1 MEKVPPPKEPRP
13 KVPEKPKEK
22 LTAPPEKK
30 PSLFGERGWVET
42 KMLSQELKKEEYFEK
57 LGLPLEKRKKI
68 GEILGDKKIFGEIIE
83 KGEIGKIQALI
94 RELKDPGSSSFS
106 EIREMA
112 KKVRQEIGEY
122 KAKTLAEILREKF
135 GL

>member
-13 KVPEKPKEK
+13 KAPEKPKEK
-22 LTAPPEKK
+22 PSTEKK
-30 PSLFGERGWVET
+30 PSPFRERGWVET
-42 KMLSQELKKEEYFEK
+42 KFLAQELKREEYFEK
-57 LGLPLEKRKKI
+57 LGLPFEKRKKI

-112 KKVRQEIGEY
+112 KKVREEIGEY
-122 KAKTLAEILREKF
+122 KAKTLAEILKEKF